1 MKLTIVVTV
10 YNERSTIL
18 KAIEEAKSLDIE
30 KQIIVVDNCSTDG
43 TRELLRGLNDSSI
56 TIVYQSRNYG
66 YGESVI
72 TGMNLAQGEYLYV
85 HNSDLEYDPRCVY
98 EMVEVSDKEG
108 LDAIFGSRLL
118 TRQGESRLKILKER
132 PFYLGSFITTFL
144 TDIFY
149 HKNFSDIIGSRFYRT
164 DVLRKINPQ
173 ARGIGFDFEVVSKL
187 CKYGYK
193 IKELAVSYS
202 PRTKGKK
209 IKAHDIIPAVWVMFK
224 IKFTRED
231 PRLKKNN

>member
-10 YNERSTIL
+10 YNERYTIL
-18 KAIEEAKSLDIE
+18 KAIEEAKNLDIE

-43 TRELLRGLNDSSI
+43 TREILRGLNDSSLV
-56 TIVYQSRNYG
+56 IVYQSSNRG

-72 TGMNLAQGEYLYV
+72 TGMHLAKGEYLYV
-85 HNSDLEYDPRCVY
+85 HNSDLEYDPRSVY
-98 EMVEVSDKEG
+98 EMVELSEREG

-118 TRQGESRLKILKER
+118 KRQGESKLKILKER
-132 PFYLGSFITTFL
+132 PFYLGTFITTFL
-144 TDIFY
+144 TNIFY
-149 HKNFSDIIGSRFYRT
+149 RKNLSDIIGSRFYRT
-164 DVLRKINPQ
+164 DALRKISPQ
-173 ARGIGFDFEVVSKL
+173 VSGIGFDFEVVSKL

-209 IKAHDIIPAVWVMFK
+209 IKAYDIIPAVWMMLK
-224 IKFTRED
+224 IKFTRAD
-231 PRLKKNN
+231 QRLRKNG